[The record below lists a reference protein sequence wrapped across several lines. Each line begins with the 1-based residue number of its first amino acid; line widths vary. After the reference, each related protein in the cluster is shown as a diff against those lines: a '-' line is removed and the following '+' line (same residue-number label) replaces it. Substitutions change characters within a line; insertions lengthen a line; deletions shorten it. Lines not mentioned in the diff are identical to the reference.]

1 MAKGTNFGGVHSHRD
16 LGLIQQQVEVAPA
29 EPKTN
34 LVNVPGADGSKD
46 LSALPAG
53 RVTYK
58 DRKITWTFA
67 LYPGENWDRKHHKVS
82 NALNGKECKI
92 TLDSDPDYYYT
103 GRLTVKKYKLS
114 GLLRQITV
122 EATCRPYALKQRP
135 TQVVVPIPAGTA
147 FTPIQLLSDRMP
159 AVPTFEVTT
168 ETTIRWNGRTVTVAP
183 GTFTSLDIE
192 LQEGANLLEVKAT
205 SGTGSITITYQ
216 EGAL

>member
-1 MAKGTNFGGVHSHRD
+1 MVKGTDFGGVHSHLD
-16 LGLIQQQVEVAPA
+16 LGLIQQKVEVAPA

-34 LVNVPGADGSKD
+34 LVSVPGADGSKD
-46 LSALPAG
+46 LSTLPAG
-53 RVTYK
+53 RITYK

-67 LYPGENWDRKHHKVS
+67 LYPGDNWDQKHHQVS
-82 NALNGKECKI
+82 NALNGRERKI

-103 GRLTVKKYKLS
+103 GRLTVKKYKLD

-135 TQVVVPIPAGTA
+135 TQVVVPITST
-147 FTPIQLLSDRMP
+147 FTQIQLINDRMP